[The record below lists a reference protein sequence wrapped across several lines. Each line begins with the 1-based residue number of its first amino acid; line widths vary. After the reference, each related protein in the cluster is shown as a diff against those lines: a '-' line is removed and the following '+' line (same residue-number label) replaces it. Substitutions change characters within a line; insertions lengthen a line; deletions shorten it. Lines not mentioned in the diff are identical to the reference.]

1 MPELA
6 GKQSDRIHRARHRSG
21 KHRDFSASIFSNFRG
36 GGNPTA
42 MKSVSYSG
50 TIPTDKMQPPPDSG
64 FSFKRHRRDFQ

>member
-1 MPELA
+1 MPALA
-6 GKQSDRIHRARHRSG
+6 GTQQSQKIHCERHRSG

-50 TIPTDKMQPPPDSG
+50 NHPDG
-64 FSFKRHRRDFQ
+64 